1 MEYVQLKHAK
11 SDDIVIFAKRFWTKD
26 GKRVVA
32 NLGGTRAGFDS
43 AVAQAITKANGGR
56 HMPPNHTRKMTARE
70 TADHALYAELRAFAE
85 EMGWSAS
92 RTGEEI
98 RGDPRFLFDVRDGRH
113 PKPETLARVRQRMG
127 ELRDGLNELR

>member
-26 GKRVVA
+26 GKRIVA
-32 NLGGTRAGFDS
+32 NLGGMRAGFDS
-43 AVAQAITKANGGR
+43 AVAQSLAKRISR
-56 HMPPNHTRKMTARE
+56 QPPNHTRKITARE
-70 TADHALYAELRAFAE
+70 TADHALYTELRAFAE

-113 PKPETLARVRQRMG
+113 PKPETLERVRQRMG
-127 ELRDGLNELR
+127 ELRDGRNKLR

>member
-43 AVAQAITKANGGR
+43 AVAQSITKANGGR
-56 HMPPNHTRKMTARE
+56 NMPPNHKRKMTARE
-70 TADHALYAELRAFAE
+70 TADHALYAELTAFAK
-85 EMGWSAS
+85 EMGWSWSLTSKELLGNAQF
-92 RTGEEI
+92 I
-98 RGDPRFLFDVRDGRH
+98 FNVRDGRH
-113 PKPETLARVRQRMG
+113 PKPETLARVRQRMQ
-127 ELRDGLNELR
+127 ELRDGRNEVR